1 MIAAQTPPERTDA
14 TGDRD
19 LTVRVARATVAALS
33 LLSLVAIREFQSY
46 VVNPDIGRTVGLSPL
61 VTLLSVAVV
70 GVLFGGLAVIL
81 AVPFT
86 SAVATLIDVLVLGH
100 EPPTEQPRRSL
111 RLRRPG

>member
-1 MIAAQTPPERTDA
+1 MSLAGWNAPVKP
-14 TGDRD
+14 
-19 LTVRVARATVAALS
+19 RAS
-33 LLSLVAIREFQSY
+33 SSFSGSY
-46 VVNPDIGRTVGLSPL
+46 VVALGVHAPL

-86 SAVATLIDVLVLGH
+86 SAVATLMDVLVLGH

-111 RLRRPG
+111 RLRRSG

>member
-1 MIAAQTPPERTDA
+1 MSLAGWNAPVKPRASSAAWHPAATSLALAWHRALHAPPD
-14 TGDRD
+14 
-19 LTVRVARATVAALS
+19 
-33 LLSLVAIREFQSY
+33 
-46 VVNPDIGRTVGLSPL
+46 L

-86 SAVATLIDVLVLGH
+86 SAVATLMDVLVLGH

-111 RLRRPG
+111 RLRRFG

>member
-1 MIAAQTPPERTDA
+1 MACTDESRRLERAGEAPRLERRLHPAAVYRRLPDPR
-14 TGDRD
+14 DR
-19 LTVRVARATVAALS
+19 RAAL
-33 LLSLVAIREFQSY
+33 A
-46 VVNPDIGRTVGLSPL
+46 L

-86 SAVATLIDVLVLGH
+86 SAVATLMDVLVLGH

-111 RLRRPG
+111 RLRRSG